1 MIFVLRFRLGV
12 RIMMKTWN
20 PDVCFVRNHTTWM
33 TSNSAQILSSHLAM
47 EEYYRLHLN
56 ANCSESAFNRWIT
69 Q

>member
-1 MIFVLRFRLGV
+1 
-12 RIMMKTWN
+12 MMRTWN

-47 EEYYRLHLN
+47 EEFYRLHLN
-56 ANCSESAFNRWIT
+56 ANCSRSAFNRWIT